1 MMAASTP
8 ETAIQNDYRARV
20 AFYASRERVFDAIA
34 TVEGVRRWWMPI
46 VKGCAATGGEL
57 RLEFEGLDEQIVLR
71 VADAQRPSLI
81 QVVMRSAHRSP
92 GVEWHDDDVR
102 DRQRHI
108 E

>member
-1 MMAASTP
+1 MMMVNTP
-8 ETAIQNDYRARV
+8 ERAVQNDYGARV
-20 AFYASRERVFDAIA
+20 AFRASRERVFDAIA
-34 TVEGVRRWWMPI
+34 TAEGVRRWRTPI

-92 GVEWHDDDVR
+92 GVDCHEDDV
-102 DRQRHI
+102 
-108 E
+108 

>member
-92 GVEWHDDDVR
+92 GVDCHEDDV
-102 DRQRHI
+102 
-108 E
+108 